1 MYEGLIQS
9 LYLKETSP
17 EYRRDKEKGQL
28 KSNPNKFGKPE
39 ATEQI
44 NTVAKKDNKTK
55 KCQYCVKHGR
65 EEIAHTHSE
74 DKCYTKQ
81 NKEKYQ
87 SNAGKKTEK
96 KFDTRKAI
104 NQIQES
110 LAKVLKASKRK
121 DVKLKT

>member
-1 MYEGLIQS
+1 MYQLWGSNQ
-9 LYLKETSP
+9 
-17 EYRRDKEKGQL
+17 REKASQ
-28 KSNPNKFGKPE
+28 
-39 ATEQI
+39 
-44 NTVAKKDNKTK
+44 
-55 KCQYCVKHGR
+55 
-65 EEIAHTHSE
+65 
-74 DKCYTKQ
+74 YTKQ

-121 DVKLKT
+121 DVKLKGYSDEDDSSDGSDDDQVF